1 MKINI
6 NQNNIKYIIK
16 NKDGVEEERE
26 INLGFEDIHEHGFQV
41 VDHITDNIYKDMRDG
56 EVRESE
62 SVTVYGDNIE
72 AKMVARKLE
81 DKIKRE
87 VIINP
92 NSDINNIL

>member
-26 INLGFEDIHEHGFQV
+26 INLGFQDIHEHGFQV
-41 VDHITDNIYKDMRDG
+41 VDHIISKIHKEMRDR

-72 AKMVARKLE
+72 SKMIARKLE

-87 VIINP
+87 VSINP
-92 NSDINNIL
+92 NFDINNIL

>member
-41 VDHITDNIYKDMRDG
+41 VDHIIDKLHKEMLDRKVG
-56 EVRESE
+56 EGE
-62 SVTVYGDNIE
+62 SVIVYGDNIE
-72 AKMVARKLE
+72 SKMIARKLE

-87 VIINP
+87 VIINL
-92 NSDINNIL
+92 NFDINNIL